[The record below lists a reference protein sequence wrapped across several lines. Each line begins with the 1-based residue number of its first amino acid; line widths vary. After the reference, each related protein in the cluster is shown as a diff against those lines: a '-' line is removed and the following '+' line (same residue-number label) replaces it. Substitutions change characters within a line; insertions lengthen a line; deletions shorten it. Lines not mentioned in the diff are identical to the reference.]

1 MQIIFFIIVDSISPL
16 SVLKIKFNIPTPVMN
31 TTTCESTV
39 FYFEFSCFFRMG
51 RIKTGSLVSAALLRD
66 ALITPIILLYHH
78 DLQSVPTDFLVPG
91 LFMFTVRPAASNF
104 PLLTFNPL

>member
-1 MQIIFFIIVDSISPL
+1 MSVDFNI
-16 SVLKIKFNIPTPVMN
+16 KYIKFNIPTPVMN

-66 ALITPIILLYHH
+66 AFNNPNYFII
-78 DLQSVPTDFLVPG
+78 S
-91 LFMFTVRPAASNF
+91 S
-104 PLLTFNPL
+104 